1 MLFILYILSLKQE
14 NINSIIRQYLN
25 LKYTEDKR
33 IMRERERERIQTKKN
48 YHFFIIYISKEVLL
62 LILHNVIKKNFF
74 FTNELKFINVYKK

>member
-33 IMRERERERIQTKKN
+33 IMRERERERE
-48 YHFFIIYISKEVLL
+48 F
-62 LILHNVIKKNFF
+62 
-74 FTNELKFINVYKK
+74 